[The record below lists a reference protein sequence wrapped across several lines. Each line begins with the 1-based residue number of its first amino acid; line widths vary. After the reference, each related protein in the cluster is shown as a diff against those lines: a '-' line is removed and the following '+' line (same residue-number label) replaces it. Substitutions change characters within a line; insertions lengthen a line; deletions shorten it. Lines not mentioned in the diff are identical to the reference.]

1 MPKIGSV
8 GTKKKTQPN
17 PWKLQ
22 TLEAKLCRMADK
34 LLVLPTALFLY
45 KNQMRKFG
53 IDPKQVD
60 DSDLRK
66 AAELDRL
73 WQEDLKRRVVALGG
87 TWK

>member
-8 GTKKKTQPN
+8 GTKKKTQPK

-34 LLVLPTALFLY
+34 LGVLPTALARY
-45 KNQMRKFG
+45 KSQMRKFG

-60 DSDLRK
+60 DSDIRK

-73 WQEDLKRRVVALGG
+73 WQEDLKRRATVLGWS
-87 TWK
+87 WK